1 MKITKSTMK
10 IFNKDF
16 YDRLSFVCST
26 LPTKLKLKLVIFKQ
40 LTIREK
46 DSKIS
51 LKSKLFNVNG
61 ENYMVRAICSLF
73 IKNRTRVV
81 RIKKN
86 ILGNTSTIFR

>member
-26 LPTKLKLKLVIFKQ
+26 LPTKLKLKLAIK
-40 LTIREK
+40 IREK

-61 ENYMVRAICSLF
+61 ENYMVCAIC
-73 IKNRTRVV
+73 
-81 RIKKN
+81 
-86 ILGNTSTIFR
+86 